1 MNAHRDQGFT
11 AVELVI
17 TIIVGVMFLITTSQ
31 LYTVVLADSANARN
45 KANASAI
52 AYSTARTVLATIGTT
67 CSNRNL
73 TFGSAPTPA
82 APSLASLPA
91 TASITANVFCPYAY
105 AVYSNNS
112 SVSRLIITITYGSPN
127 NTQTVKHVLYKY

>member
-1 MNAHRDQGFT
+1 MNARKNQGFT
-11 AVELVI
+11 TVELVI

-31 LYTVVLADSANARN
+31 IYTVVIADSANTRN

-52 AYSTARTVLATIGTT
+52 AYSTARIVLATIGTT
-67 CSNRNL
+67 CNSGNL
-73 TFGSAPTPA
+73 TFGSGPTPA

-91 TASITANVFCPYAY
+91 PTSITAVVNCPFAS

-112 SVSRLIITITYGSPN
+112 AVSRLTVTITYGPN
-127 NTQTVKHVLYKY
+127 AQKARHVLYKY